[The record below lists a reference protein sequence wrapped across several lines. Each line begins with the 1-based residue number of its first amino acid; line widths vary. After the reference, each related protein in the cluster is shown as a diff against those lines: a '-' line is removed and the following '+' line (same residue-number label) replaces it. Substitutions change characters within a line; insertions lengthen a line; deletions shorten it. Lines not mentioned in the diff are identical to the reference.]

1 MDDGTTKSTPAPGAA
16 TGASAEAS
24 TGTSAPTNPSTAASQ
39 EVPPPKPPRPVTE
52 QQKNEAILKEAFP
65 SIDAAVIKA
74 VLIASRGQVDPAFNA
89 LLGMSDPDA
98 LQHDA
103 EEQPPPQPPRPQ
115 NAQSQLEADEA
126 YARQLAQHYESQS
139 ATYEARTA
147 NRGPGNPPRRRQQ
160 TGLNPNELHD
170 DRDHSFIDDDLPVIQ
185 EQLKKGFQET
195 QTKVNTWFKDIKKK
209 FDEQFDENE
218 AQSSSQQQHGGRG
231 PFAGRGSGESSRRSR
246 DYERY
251 DADPELLSD
260 DFAGM
265 KFHSDGS
272 KYKLEV
278 THRTNAI
285 YSHMT
290 QRLPV
295 VSRHRTPT
303 CSSRHHPHC
312 PRSHTMAERCPSRTA
327 SRISISTAPPPRMRP
342 RTRPLQLLA
351 ENPASGSHCPR
362 LSRAPSRRTTLSVL
376 VTVMMTKTPRTSQTR
391 PASNWRI
398 RRTRRKGLG
407 KLRRRRWRIVWSMTR
422 PKRKTRR
429 SNSVHGPTGCLSSP
443 SLALGHGFELS
454 S

>member
-1 MDDGTTKSTPAPGAA
+1 MDDGTTKPTQTGAAAGAA
-16 TGASAEAS
+16 TGAPTEAS
-24 TGTSAPTNPSTAASQ
+24 TGTSAPTNPSTTASQ
-39 EVPPPKPPRPVTE
+39 DAPPPKPPRPVTE

-98 LQHDA
+98 IQHDA

-139 ATYEARTA
+139 AAYEARTA

-195 QTKVNTWFKDIKKK
+195 QTKVNSWFKDIKKK

-218 AQSSSQQQHGGRG
+218 ASSEQHGGRA

-272 KYKLEV
+272 KYRLEV
-278 THRTNAI
+278 
-285 YSHMT
+285 S
-290 QRLPV
+290 
-295 VSRHRTPT
+295 
-303 CSSRHHPHC
+303 
-312 PRSHTMAERCPSRTA
+312 PRPDARC
-327 SRISISTAPPPRMRP
+327 
-342 RTRPLQLLA
+342 
-351 ENPASGSHCPR
+351 
-362 LSRAPSRRTTLSVL
+362 
-376 VTVMMTKTPRTSQTR
+376 
-391 PASNWRI
+391 
-398 RRTRRKGLG
+398 
-407 KLRRRRWRIVWSMTR
+407 
-422 PKRKTRR
+422 
-429 SNSVHGPTGCLSSP
+429 
-443 SLALGHGFELS
+443 
-454 S
+454 